1 MPRTKPAPAFEG
13 DALVVEIHRQARALA
28 ETHVRSDVADDI
40 AQDVALECL
49 IMIRAGR
56 WSVRHADL
64 TNVLCG
70 VVRQRVVDWRR
81 CRALGHERNA
91 EYWRD
96 LEDSEHAWMSP
107 EGYRAAVS
115 ASHLS

>member
-1 MPRTKPAPAFEG
+1 MPRTTPAPAFAG
-13 DALVVEIHRQARALA
+13 DALVVEIHRQARVLA
-28 ETHVRSDVADDI
+28 ETHVRRDVADDI
-40 AQDVALECL
+40 AQDVVLECL
-49 IMIRAGR
+49 IMIRASR
-56 WSVRHADL
+56 WTVRHADL

-81 CRALGHERNA
+81 CRALGHERDA

-107 EGYRAAVS
+107 EG
-115 ASHLS
+115 